1 MIGGNEISFLNS
13 IVMLGL
19 WGCYKLFLN
28 KRFTILMKAVLCC
41 YFNNPALFFDGMGIK
56 TLEKLYK

>member
-28 KRFTILMKAVLCC
+28 KLFTILMKTVLCC

>member
-1 MIGGNEISFLNS
+1 M
-13 IVMLGL
+13 
-19 WGCYKLFLN
+19 N
-28 KRFTILMKAVLCC
+28 KRFTILMKTVLCC

>member
-1 MIGGNEISFLNS
+1 
-13 IVMLGL
+13 
-19 WGCYKLFLN
+19 
-28 KRFTILMKAVLCC
+28 MKTVLCC